1 MSTVA
6 ASVPSE
12 ARVGTTTST
21 VSDTHGAH
29 TGEMSAVET
38 STPLAPEGWRTWHGH
53 ADSAPVSRWKYVPY
67 VAVKAVGHLRDAKIG
82 LDLAKTEI
90 VAAPLLDDGRVD
102 ITRAVTVEPKFFENA
117 PPPGARYA
125 AIPDALSKAATRKS
139 AERAM
144 KDHAARMFT
153 IEKLVHAE
161 LSLVQSDGES
171 REAFAQRCRE
181 AALRQAALDR
191 ASVEAK
197 HAPKI
202 QRCAEKA
209 QSARADYTAAEA
221 ELKRAPGG
229 LEFIAM
235 WGLGAKAEANRARG
249 KRDKAQEKLVKARGA
264 VEEADSAWR
273 EAVNVR
279 DHAIAELAR
288 QAERA
293 AEDIEAKVVA
303 PKKGNVEVIEIGLA
317 WARG

>member
-1 MSTVA
+1 
-6 ASVPSE
+6 
-12 ARVGTTTST
+12 
-21 VSDTHGAH
+21 
-29 TGEMSAVET
+29 
-38 STPLAPEGWRTWHGH
+38 
-53 ADSAPVSRWKYVPY
+53 

-82 LDLAKTEI
+82 LDLTKTEI
-90 VAAPLLDDGRVD
+90 IAAPLLEDGRVD
-102 ITRAVTVEPKFFENA
+102 ITRAVTVERKFFENT

-125 AIPDALSKAATRKS
+125 PVPEALSKAATRKS

-144 KDHAARMFT
+144 KDHAARMFAV
-153 IEKLVHAE
+153 ERLFHRG

-264 VEEADSAWR
+264 VEEAESAWR

-279 DHAIAELAR
+279 DQAIAELLR
-288 QAERA
+288 KAERA
-293 AEDIEAKVVA
+293 AEGIESKVVA
-303 PKKGNVEVIEIGLA
+303 PKKGDVEVIEIGLA